1 MKGYQQFDLMT
12 PWLLGVEGNGLWS
25 GKRHKGAFAG
35 DGNVLNLDCTGCHK
49 SIINSSKLIKMFT

>member
-1 MKGYQQFDLMT
+1 MKGYVQFDFRT

-49 SIINSSKLIKMFT
+49 SV